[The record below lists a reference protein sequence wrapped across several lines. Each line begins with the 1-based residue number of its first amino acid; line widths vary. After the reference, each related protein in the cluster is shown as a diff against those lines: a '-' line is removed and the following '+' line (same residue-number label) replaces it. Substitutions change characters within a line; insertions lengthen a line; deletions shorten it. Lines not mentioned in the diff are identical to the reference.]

1 VRQLAVLGF
10 GHARRVPEI
19 TDGMRA
25 DIQLATVL
33 GNRDG
38 LTRFPAAL
46 LPVSRQR
53 AAAVWPRG
61 GVRLVAAGT
70 ASLACPV
77 VVSLDAPVQ
86 RWKAF
91 GGVINEY
98 HRVA

>member
-1 VRQLAVLGF
+1 MAC
-10 GHARRVPEI
+10 A
-19 TDGMRA
+19 A

-98 HRVA
+98 HRVP